1 VSWLDTGNRE
11 ILSETALELVD
22 RTFQSGDFCKRNIED
37 IRSGVI
43 ANIEVKAKLVHA
55 ISEEPVEG
63 WKTLADIE
71 GAAEVF
77 LGDYVSCDDWIGQV
91 RFLGSPLLRPLIADH
106 SGRRRALC
114 YTSCLITISTP
125 SQMFDECLV
134 RAKSGQLIRL
144 PEAHNRLVAGDK
156 GDVSSKD
163 IMTQWLQSELG
174 LRISCLRHL
183 MGFSV
188 FSCHAQTQKTR
199 SSLLIT
205 PSMLLHG

>member
-91 RFLGSPLLRPLIADH
+91 RFLGSPLLRPLIPDH

-114 YTSCLITISTP
+114 STGCLITISTP

-134 RAKSGQLIRL
+134 RAKSGQLRPTIDSL
-144 PEAHNRLVAGDK
+144 PEIRV
-156 GDVSSKD
+156 
-163 IMTQWLQSELG
+163 M
-174 LRISCLRHL
+174 
-183 MGFSV
+183 
-188 FSCHAQTQKTR
+188 
-199 SSLLIT
+199 
-205 PSMLLHG
+205 